1 MRVNKPEAVAV
12 AVVHNKLKKKVGKI
26 PDGVAYFAG
35 EEIPDLWTHYPWDA
49 EAKNVDIYEHE
60 RIARECMKGGDFTE
74 QISWKLILAMVV
86 FALALAVS
94 AKITL
99 ISKKCVE

>member
-12 AVVHNKLKKKVGKI
+12 AVVHNKVKKKLGKI

-49 EAKNVDIYEHE
+49 EAENKDIYEHE
-60 RIARECMKGGDFTE
+60 RIARECMEGGDFVE
-74 QISWKLILAMVV
+74 KISWQLILAMVV
-86 FALALAVS
+86 CALAIAVGV
-94 AKITL
+94 KISL
-99 ISKKCVE
+99 ISKKC

>member
-12 AVVHNKLKKKVGKI
+12 AVVHNKRKKKVGKI

-49 EAKNVDIYEHE
+49 EAESRDIYEHE
-60 RIARECMKGGDFTE
+60 RIARECMEGGDFTE
-74 QISWKLILAMVV
+74 KISWQLILAMTI
-86 FALALAVS
+86 FALILAVGL
-94 AKITL
+94 KIAL
-99 ISKKCVE
+99 MSKNCA